1 MWVTEVKGE
10 CAATP
15 AEVFAVMAEPSRWSE
30 WNEGV
35 ADIRISGPFEAGA
48 TAVMILPDGTE
59 LPFSLAWVDE
69 GRGFEDVT
77 PIPDAGVTVRV
88 VHEVEA
94 TETGALITYRC
105 MVDGPTEVASQ
116 VGAGV
121 SADFGEV
128 ITALGARAERM
139 RG

>member
-1 MWVTEVKGE
+1 MWVREVKGE

-15 AEVFAVMAEPSRWSE
+15 AEVFAVMAEPRTWSE

-35 ADIRISGPFEAGA
+35 ADIRISGPFEAGT
-48 TAVMILPDGTE
+48 TAMMIFPDGTE
-59 LPFSLAWVDE
+59 LPFHLAWVEE

-88 VHEVEA
+88 VHEVAA
-94 TETGALITYRC
+94 TETGTLITYRC
-105 MVDGPTEVASQ
+105 MVDGPTEVAAE

-121 SADFGEV
+121 SADFGDV
-128 ITALGARAERM
+128 IAALGTRAERV

>member
-1 MWVTEVKGE
+1 
-10 CAATP
+10 
-15 AEVFAVMAEPSRWSE
+15 MAQPSTWSE

-35 ADIRISGPFEAGA
+35 SDIRVSGPFEAGT
-48 TAVMILPDGTE
+48 TAVMIFPDGTE
-59 LPFSLAWVDE
+59 LPFHLAWVDE

-105 MVDGPTEVASQ
+105 MVEGPPEVAAE
-116 VGAGV
+116 VGAEV

-128 ITALGARAERM
+128 IAALGARAERL

>member
-1 MWVTEVKGE
+1 MWVREVAGE

-15 AEVFAVMAEPSRWSE
+15 EEVFAVMAQPSTWSE

-35 ADIRISGPFEAGA
+35 SDIRMSGPFEAGT
-48 TAVMILPDGTE
+48 TAVMIFPDGSE
-59 LPFSLAWVDE
+59 LPFHLAWVEE

-77 PIPDAGVTVRV
+77 PIPDADVTVRV
-88 VHEVEA
+88 VHEVEE

-105 MVDGPTEVASQ
+105 MVDGPTEVAAE

-128 ITALGARAERM
+128 IAALGARAERL

>member
-1 MWVTEVKGE
+1 MWVTEVEGE

-30 WNEGV
+30 WNQGV